1 MARVAAMTAVAI
13 AAKVGLGEAADS
25 QWQVMTRLEGRDGES
40 SAQRVHG
47 AAGAGL
53 QAEVAEVAEAGSG
66 GGRDYGGGV
75 AAVRW
80 RQVLAARAAKCGRR
94 GRPRKTTRRWSR
106 RALSAEVGTEA
117 GAGAGVG
124 AGAGAGAEAEGC
136 ARMRQVV

>member
-25 QWQVMTRLEGRDGES
+25 QWQVMTTLEGREGES

-53 QAEVAEVAEAGSG
+53 QAEVAEVAEGGSG

-75 AAVRW
+75 VAVRW
-80 RQVLAARAAKCGRR
+80 WQVLAAEGGQVRKARAAKGARS
-94 GRPRKTTRRWSR
+94 RPQGKIP
-106 RALSAEVGTEA
+106 L
-117 GAGAGVG
+117 
-124 AGAGAGAEAEGC
+124 
-136 ARMRQVV
+136 